1 MYVHENKNSFSEM
14 ISRMIL
20 QKVFHPIV
28 GIGSEKHQSKFV
40 VVFFWCNS
48 TKVKKCRRSIW
59 IVPKKTFNLATLETF
74 PINLV
79 QKKNNGPSEMIPT
92 HCGNR
97 VRKTSI
103 EICRLFFLV

>member
-1 MYVHENKNSFSEM
+1 MNMYVHENKNSFSEM

-59 IVPKKTFNLATLETF
+59 IVPKKTFHLATLETF

-79 QKKNNGPSEMIPT
+79 QEKKNGPSEMI
-92 HCGNR
+92 
-97 VRKTSI
+97 
-103 EICRLFFLV
+103 